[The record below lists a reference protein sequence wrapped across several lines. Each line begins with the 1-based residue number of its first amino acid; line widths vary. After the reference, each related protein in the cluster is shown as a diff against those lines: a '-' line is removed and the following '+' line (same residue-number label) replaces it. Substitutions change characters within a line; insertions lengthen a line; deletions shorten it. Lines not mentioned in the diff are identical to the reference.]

1 MHAVHHCGFKLK
13 CSKHFYCCFGQT
25 LVNFI
30 NVTVV
35 MQNWNNIRSNVYVYT
50 GALLSTIWFTKKSAL
65 SISVCFDKNSLIVAY
80 YCTFGRFQIW
90 TLATNRLKNQT
101 NDKLKLLCHSCN
113 HLQGFAIRTLTQTIF
128 KTIVSAIFFVT
139 EKLHDNATVDT

>member
-113 HLQGFAIRTLTQTIF
+113 HLQGFAIRTLTSNNFQNN
-128 KTIVSAIFFVT
+128 SECYFFCNR
-139 EKLHDNATVDT
+139 KAAW